1 MTRGPRI
8 SALFCLAVLALAGCA
23 GKIASERGQACSQ
36 ALHAANQELEDAKVK
51 GLSGSIQWIKAA
63 NLLAA
68 ANARMQVEKFDSC
81 LDKVRRARIY
91 IREAEK

>member
-1 MTRGPRI
+1 MTRGLCKFLI
-8 SALFCLAVLALAGCA
+8 FGLAGLALGGCG
-23 GKIASERGQACSQ
+23 GKIATERGQACSQ
-36 ALHAANQELEDAKVK
+36 ALHVANQELEDAKVK

-68 ANARMQVEKFDSC
+68 ANARMQVEKFENC

-91 IREAEK
+91 IQEAQK

>member
-1 MTRGPRI
+1 MIPGARKLP
-8 SALFCLAVLALAGCA
+8 ALCLAALVLGGCA

-36 ALHAANQELEDAKVK
+36 ALHAANQELEAAKVK

>member
-1 MTRGPRI
+1 MTARR
-8 SALFCLAVLALAGCA
+8 FCAVLAALPGLLLAGCA
-23 GKIASERGQACSQ
+23 GKIATEQGQTCARE
-36 ALHAANQELEDAKVK
+36 LRIANQELEDAKVK

>member
-1 MTRGPRI
+1 MNGRRLI
-8 SALFCLAVLALAGCA
+8 AALIALLLAGCA
-23 GKIASERGQACSQ
+23 GRIATEQGQACAAQ
-36 ALHAANQELEDAKVK
+36 LRIANQELEDARVK
-51 GLSGSIQWIKAA
+51 GLAGSIQWIKAA